1 MVDIVH
7 WNPKARFFKS
17 VFLKKLPIN
26 RKINNFGDL
35 IGPLVANKLLERRKL
50 ANSNNTEKRLL
61 TVGSIL
67 HFAQNNDTVWGSGVL
82 GNASIDQYQF
92 SNLDVRA
99 VRGPLTR
106 SFLQEKFS
114 IDVPKVYGD
123 PALLIPS
130 LFPEIKQ
137 KALQKK
143 RFSLTIIPHFLEFE
157 SFKHLPNVVNPQASL
172 FKILDRIARSDL
184 VVGSSLHAIIIAEAF
199 GVPAQLYQSRHEH
212 LFKYQDYYKGTGR
225 DEFVMANS
233 IEEAIK
239 QGGEPPCIF
248 DPNPLINAFPYDLWN
263 TNK

>member
-17 VFLKKLPIN
+17 GILKKIPIN
-26 RKINNFGDL
+26 GKTNNFGDL
-35 IGPLVANKLLERRKL
+35 IGPLVANKLLEQRGL
-50 ANSNNTEKRLL
+50 TNSNNTDKRLL

-67 HFAQNNDTVWGSGVL
+67 HFAQNNDTVWGSGIL
-82 GNASIDQYQF
+82 GHASIDRYQF
-92 SNLDVRA
+92 SNLDIRA

-106 SFLQEKFS
+106 FFLQEKFS
-114 IDVPKVYGD
+114 IEAPEVYGD

-130 LFPEIKQ
+130 LFPEIKL

-157 SFKHLPNVVNPQASL
+157 SFKHLPNVVNPQSSL
-172 FKILDRIARSDL
+172 FKILDRIARSEL

-212 LFKYQDYYKGTGR
+212 LFKYQDYYEGTGR
-225 DEFVMANS
+225 NEFIMANS
-233 IEEAIK
+233 IDEAIK
-239 QGGEPPCIF
+239 LGGEPPCIF
-248 DPNPLINAFPYDLWN
+248 DSKALIGAFPYDLWE
-263 TNK
+263 K